1 LKPTF
6 PEIYELKTW
15 KTWGYFAMA
24 LCDKNAKFQKLLA
37 NNDIDTILQLCEKR
51 MSIDPL
57 DALMFMWGYAD
68 KEYRHVGDML

>member
-1 LKPTF
+1 
-6 PEIYELKTW
+6 
-15 KTWGYFAMA
+15 MA